1 MELETIKKKNLILVG
16 NKPAYKIDLNK
27 IIDSFDYV
35 LRISRMNNFRDT
47 GNRIDG
53 IYLEANDEF
62 KYIFKGGENKEEI
75 KRAKNIFMH
84 QYWYDNFREWE
95 SYVTKKQYESIEI
108 INHKAAI
115 RDIGFERPTS
125 AVLMLAYLLNS
136 SWKDKFHI
144 HITCLDVENRAAL
157 IDNNPLWGYH
167 NGAGIVEENYLK
179 KLIEY
184 NIIKR
189 IKDE

>member
-1 MELETIKKKNLILVG
+1 MKKKNLILVG
-16 NKPAYKIDLNK
+16 NKPVYKTGLNK

-35 LRISRMNNFRDT
+35 LRISRMNNLRDT

-75 KRAKNIFMH
+75 KKAKNIFMH
-84 QYWYDNFREWE
+84 CYWYDNFQEWKE
-95 SYVTKKQYESIEI
+95 YLSEKQYSSVEI

-115 RDIGFERPTS
+115 KDIGFERSTS
-125 AVLMLAYLLNS
+125 AILMLAYLLNS
-136 SWKDKFHI
+136 SWKDKYNIF
-144 HITCLDVENRAAL
+144 ITCLDVENRAAL

-179 KLIEY
+179 RLIE
-184 NIIKR
+184 NSIIKR